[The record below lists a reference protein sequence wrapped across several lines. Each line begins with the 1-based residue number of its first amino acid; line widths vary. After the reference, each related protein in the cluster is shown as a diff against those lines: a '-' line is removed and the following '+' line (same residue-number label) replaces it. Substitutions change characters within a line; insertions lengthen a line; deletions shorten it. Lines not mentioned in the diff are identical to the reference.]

1 VCCSCTVRQC
11 VAACCNVLG
20 QSIRHYRMYC
30 GNQYFLGAVQVWTR
44 CKSGPDESHE
54 SCHMCMSHESCH
66 MCMSHESCHMCRR
79 KSGPDESHESCHM
92 CMSHESC
99 HMCRRKS
106 APDESHESCHMCMS
120 HESCHMC
127 RRKSGPDE
135 SHESCHM
142 CMSHESCHMCMSHE
156 SCHMCMSHESCHMC
170 ISHESCHMCRRKSAP
185 DESLPGFKSTDGV
198 HGNIDCELHE
208 FRITNNHKYRVY
220 RDSILIY
227 YNHQWFTTTIEE
239 FPPLGPCSLLQSSPL
254 QSVAV

>member
-1 VCCSCTVRQC
+1 MCCSCTVRQC

-66 MCMSHESCHMCRR
+66 MCRR
-79 KSGPDESHESCHM
+79 KSG
-92 CMSHESC
+92 
-99 HMCRRKS
+99 
-106 APDESHESCHMCMS
+106 
-120 HESCHMC
+120 
-127 RRKSGPDE
+127 
-135 SHESCHM
+135 
-142 CMSHESCHMCMSHE
+142 
-156 SCHMCMSHESCHMC
+156 
-170 ISHESCHMCRRKSAP
+170 P